1 MHLFLLHPVYIGEN
15 ERRKSRRIEEHE
27 RGVRFQR
34 GNSTMANHWMES
46 ERLIEVNE
54 KRQFA
59 RENNNHQRMI
69 RE

>member
-15 ERRKSRRIEEHE
+15 ERRKRRRIEEHE

-54 KRQFA
+54 K
-59 RENNNHQRMI
+59 
-69 RE
+69 